1 MTGRQSNYSGWRV
14 SSATKLYPR
23 HEFERILGVQ
33 MFGRRLSLSI
43 LVMALGCFGQVTSTG
58 GYATNSQSSTTGAV
72 IGSDN
77 PQLVSTP
84 DIALPGSGSAVG
96 APLSSAAANDSRFST
111 GPSVHSANAIPPQ
124 VSGENGTLAFGLPA
138 NQSVQSSE
146 TSAGSQN
153 FEFGI
158 QHFQSGLPN
167 ANAPVASLGQIAR
180 NYRAQHRKAA
190 RSFNND
196 SISQLNAAG
205 VRTGNLGPESSTA
218 VASATQPSAMQP
230 APAGTLMAENQ
241 PPALPQSDQ
250 DQSAQGTQAV
260 RPSATASQQRHR
272 VETPTSAPAQNS
284 AAPTQDSTA
293 SQNTQQNGAAK
304 LPQTASSLP
313 IFFVIGGLGLAGGA
327 LYLLRR

>member
-1 MTGRQSNYSGWRV
+1 MTRQQSNYSGWRV

-23 HEFERILGVQ
+23 QEFERILGVQ
-33 MFGRRLSLSI
+33 MFGRLSLSI
-43 LVMALGCFGQVTSTG
+43 LVMALGCFGQVTSNG
-58 GYATNSQSSTTGAV
+58 GYATNSQASTPGAV
-72 IGSDN
+72 MGSDN
-77 PQLVSTP
+77 PPLVSTP
-84 DIALPGSGSAVG
+84 EIALPGSGSAVG

-124 VSGENGTLAFGLPA
+124 VSGENGTLAFGLPV
-138 NQSVQSSE
+138 NESGQSSE

-167 ANAPVASLGQIAR
+167 ANAPGTSLGQIAR

-205 VRTGNLGPESSTA
+205 VRTGNLGPESSTT

-230 APAGTLMAENQ
+230 ASGGALMAENQ

-250 DQSAQGTQAV
+250 DQSAQAAQSV

-272 VETPTSAPAQNS
+272 VETPAPAQNS
-284 AAPTQDSTA
+284 AAPTQESTA
-293 SQNTQQNGAAK
+293 SQNNQQTGSAK

-313 IFFVIGGLGLAGGA
+313 LFFVIGGLGLAGGA

>member
-1 MTGRQSNYSGWRV
+1 
-14 SSATKLYPR
+14 
-23 HEFERILGVQ
+23 
-33 MFGRRLSLSI
+33 
-43 LVMALGCFGQVTSTG
+43 MALGCFGQVTSTG
-58 GYATNSQSSTTGAV
+58 GYATNSQSSSSGAV
-72 IGSDN
+72 MGSDN

-124 VSGENGTLAFGLPA
+124 VSGENGTLSFGLPA
-138 NQSVQSSE
+138 NESVQSLE

-167 ANAPVASLGQIAR
+167 ANTPVTSLGQIAR

-218 VASATQPSAMQP
+218 VASATQPAATQP
-230 APAGTLMAENQ
+230 APAGALMAENQ

-250 DQSAQGTQAV
+250 DQSAQPTQSV

-272 VETPTSAPAQNS
+272 IETPTPAPAQNG
-284 AAPTQDSTA
+284 AATTQDST
-293 SQNTQQNGAAK
+293 SQNTQQNGSAK

-313 IFFVIGGLGLAGGA
+313 LFFLVGGLGLAGGA